1 MWESEMP
8 TKADGWCG
16 ALTLPRELTLRD
28 DHKLLMNPVE
38 ETKQLRKMEYRECA
52 GRSVSGSY
60 LAKTSEDL
68 LEVRAVF
75 DVNDSDAETAGFKIR
90 GLDEEELVLTYN
102 LTDKKL
108 TLDCT
113 KMGKEKD
120 GVRRVRLDANGKLAL
135 RIFIDRSSIEVF
147 ANHGETTMTSRIYP
161 NEGRLGIELF
171 SEKGAVKVEEFTY
184 WTLKD
189 IWKKS

>member
-1 MWESEMP
+1 MWECPDFFELGGKHVLLISPQGIEADGDSYQNLHQTGYLIGDYHDETNKFTHGAFKELDHYDFYAVQTLLDDKGRRIAIGWMDMWESEMP

-28 DHKLLMNPVE
+28 DHKLLMTPVE

-75 DVNDSDAETAGFKIR
+75 DINDSDAETAGFKIR
-90 GLDEEELVLTYN
+90 YLTKKN
-102 LTDKKL
+102 L
-108 TLDCT
+108 C
-113 KMGKEKD
+113 
-120 GVRRVRLDANGKLAL
+120 
-135 RIFIDRSSIEVF
+135 
-147 ANHGETTMTSRIYP
+147 
-161 NEGRLGIELF
+161 
-171 SEKGAVKVEEFTY
+171 
-184 WTLKD
+184 
-189 IWKKS
+189 

>member
-1 MWESEMP
+1 
-8 TKADGWCG
+8 
-16 ALTLPRELTLRD
+16 
-28 DHKLLMNPVE
+28 
-38 ETKQLRKMEYRECA
+38 
-52 GRSVSGSY
+52 
-60 LAKTSEDL
+60 
-68 LEVRAVF
+68 
-75 DVNDSDAETAGFKIR
+75 
-90 GLDEEELVLTYN
+90 
-102 LTDKKL
+102 
-108 TLDCT
+108 
-113 KMGKEKD
+113 MGKAKD
-120 GVRRVRLDANGKLAL
+120 GVRRVQTDTNGKLAL

>member
-1 MWESEMP
+1 
-8 TKADGWCG
+8 
-16 ALTLPRELTLRD
+16 
-28 DHKLLMNPVE
+28 
-38 ETKQLRKMEYRECA
+38 
-52 GRSVSGSY
+52 
-60 LAKTSEDL
+60 
-68 LEVRAVF
+68 
-75 DVNDSDAETAGFKIR
+75 
-90 GLDEEELVLTYN
+90 
-102 LTDKKL
+102 
-108 TLDCT
+108 
-113 KMGKEKD
+113 MGKTKD

-189 IWKKS
+189 IWKKAETSDCRFSAAAGNAPSRGRPPEISFCENQCR